1 MKLGKVRS
9 YLLDAKSYEFSDR
22 NIIAIVRDSR
32 RVNPEHLFVAIKGHN
47 VDGHNFVMN
56 AVERGAVAVVTEK
69 KLDLPSS
76 ITQLV
81 VSDTRKALSTL
92 SHHFYGEPSSKIT
105 VTGITGTNGKTTTSY
120 LTKSIIESAGE
131 QAGLIGTILYQI
143 NQRVISSVETT
154 PESVE
159 LHAFL
164 AEMLN
169 FDIKYAVM
177 EVSSHALVQQR
188 TEDINFRTAVFT
200 NLSREHLD
208 YHRTVT
214 AYRDAKARLFE
225 GLNQQSF
232 AILNADEPDSKY
244 FASRTR
250 AKIVWYGMKNE
261 AEVTAKIIFRT
272 TNNTEFRLRCPKGEV
287 IISLQLIGDH
297 NVYNALA
304 AAANALSLGF
314 DLETIKKGIE
324 AVSSV
329 RGRLEA
335 VECGQKFRV
344 FIDFAHT
351 PDALQTV
358 LTTLRPLT
366 KGRVIVVF
374 GCGGNRDREKRPK
387 MGHIAEKYSDL
398 FWITSDNP
406 RSEDP
411 ISIINEVEAGITS
424 GCYYHTQPDRRL
436 AIEEALSEA
445 EKGDTVLIA
454 GKGHERSQIFNGTVI
469 PFDDRDVVKKI
480 LLQRPVLF
488 VSFNSKVEPTAQ
500 KINI

>member
-1 MKLGKVRS
+1 MKLSKLRS
-9 YLLDAKSYEFSDR
+9 YLSDVKSYDYNDR
-22 NIIAIVRDSR
+22 NIIGIVHDSR
-32 RVNPEHLFVAIKGHN
+32 RVNQGYLFVAIKGHS
-47 VDGHNFVMN
+47 VDGHNFVMD
-56 AVERGAVAVVTEK
+56 AIERGAVAIVTEK
-69 KLDLPSS
+69 KLDLPPG
-76 ITQLV
+76 TPQLV
-81 VSDTRKALSTL
+81 VSDARKALSVL
-92 SHHFYGEPSSKIT
+92 SHYFYGEPSSKIT
-105 VTGITGTNGKTTTSY
+105 ITGITGTNGKTTTSY
-120 LTKSIIESAGE
+120 LIKSIIESAGA

-143 NQRVISSVETT
+143 NQRLIPSVETT

-164 AEMLN
+164 SEMLA

-177 EVSSHALVQQR
+177 EVSSHALVQHR
-188 TEDINFRTAVFT
+188 TSDINFRTAVFT
-200 NLSREHLD
+200 NLSHEHLD

-225 GLNQQSF
+225 GLSKKSF
-232 AILNADEPDSKY
+232 AILNADEPNSKH
-244 FASRTR
+244 FASRTQ
-250 AKIVWYGMKNE
+250 AQIIWYGMKNK
-261 AEVTAKIIFRT
+261 AEVTAEVIFRT
-272 TNNTEFRLRCPKGEV
+272 INNTEFRLCCPKGEV
-287 IISLQLIGDH
+287 IISSQLIGDH

-304 AAANALSLGF
+304 AAANALALGF

-329 RGRLEA
+329 RGRLETI
-335 VECGQKFRV
+335 ECGQKFRV

-366 KGRVIVVF
+366 KGRIILVF

-387 MGHIAEKYSDL
+387 MGHIAETYSDL

-411 ISIINEVEAGITS
+411 VNIINEIETGITS
-424 GCYYHTQPDRRL
+424 GSYYRIQPDRRL

-445 EKGDTVLIA
+445 KKNDTILIA
-454 GKGHERSQIFNGTVI
+454 GKGHERCQIFNGTVI

-480 LLQRPVLF
+480 LLQRPVF
-488 VSFNSKVEPTAQ
+488 YFF
-500 KINI
+500 

>member
-1 MKLGKVRS
+1 MKLSQLRS
-9 YLLDAKSYEFSDR
+9 YLVDVESYGFNDR
-22 NIIAIVRDSR
+22 NIIEIAHDSR
-32 RVNPEHLFVAIKGHN
+32 RVNQGYLFVAIKGHN
-47 VDGHNFVMN
+47 IDGHSFAMN
-56 AVERGAVAVVTEK
+56 AVERGGVAIVTER
-69 KLDLPSS
+69 KLDLPPG

-81 VSDTRKALSTL
+81 VSDTRKALSIL
-92 SHHFYGEPSSKIT
+92 SHYFHGEPSSRIA

-120 LTKSIIESAGE
+120 LIKSIIESAGE
-131 QAGLIGTILYQI
+131 QAGLIGTILHQI
-143 NQRVISSVETT
+143 NQRLISSVETT

-164 AEMLN
+164 AEMLD
-169 FDIKYAVM
+169 FDVKHAVL
-177 EVSSHALVQQR
+177 EVSSHALTQQR
-188 TEDINFRTAVFT
+188 TRDINFHTAVFT
-200 NLSREHLD
+200 NLSHEHLD

-225 GLNQQSF
+225 GLRPGSF

-244 FASRTR
+244 FAGRTQ
-250 AKIVWYGMKNE
+250 AQIIWYGMKNKADVT
-261 AEVTAKIIFRT
+261 AEVIFRSI
-272 TNNTEFRLRCPKGEV
+272 NNTEFRLRCPKGEV
-287 IISLQLIGDH
+287 IISSQLIGDH

-304 AAANALSLGF
+304 AVANALALGF

-329 RGRLEA
+329 RGRLEM
-335 VECGQKFRV
+335 VECGQKFRI

-358 LTTLRPLT
+358 LTTLKPLT

-374 GCGGNRDREKRPK
+374 GCGGDRDREKRPE
-387 MGHIAEKYSDL
+387 MGYIAETYSGL

-411 ISIINEVEAGITS
+411 MSIINEIEAGITS
-424 GCYYHTQPDRRL
+424 GCHYHVQPDRRL
-436 AIEEALSEA
+436 AIEESLSEA

-454 GKGHERSQIFNGTVI
+454 GKGHERCQIFNGTVS

-480 LLQRPVLF
+480 LLQRPVF
-488 VSFNSKVEPTAQ
+488 HFF
-500 KINI
+500 